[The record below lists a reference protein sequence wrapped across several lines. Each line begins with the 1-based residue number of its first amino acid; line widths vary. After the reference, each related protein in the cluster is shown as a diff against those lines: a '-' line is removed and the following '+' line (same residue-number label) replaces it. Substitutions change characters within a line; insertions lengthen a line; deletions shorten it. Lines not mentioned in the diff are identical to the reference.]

1 MKKIIIVICVLLV
14 VLLATAVALPFFI
27 DLNRFKGP
35 IVDQIEGALH
45 REVSLGDIRLTI
57 LSGLGAEI
65 DGLTV
70 SESQAFARDKFV
82 ELSSLKVR
90 LSLMPLLSR
99 KIEVKRIE
107 LERPRIHVGRS
118 EDGAWSFS
126 DIVGSSEPEKSAEA
140 EEPSEAGGPGVLA
153 GLLIT
158 KLSIR
163 DGSVTL
169 DDRTAGSGKGATLTV
184 ERIDLDVSGLALDSP
199 VQIDLAARLPGGDG
213 QNIEIRGT
221 VGPVPESL
229 DPAKVGMDLRL
240 RLSPLDPSAL
250 TSALALAPSL
260 SLEGLEVGADL
271 HLKGELGSLVKVDGS
286 LGLGPLDVDVSGT
299 VKDPMESPVLDARVS
314 APKAPLGDLASLPLL
329 REKLPE
335 PLSLGGEGS
344 LELRAS
350 GSLQALRF
358 EGGVNLAG
366 ANLGWADSFMKGEG
380 VPMEVR
386 LKGSKGEDEVEIEG
400 LTFRLADLNLSA
412 SGSVK
417 NLAEPVV
424 RIKASSTEAKL
435 APLASLVPALEDLG
449 LSGVFSLK
457 AKVSGKLDAL
467 AADLSLSAP
476 EIAFVRPPSGESG
489 EKGSAGRLRALQ
501 LDASASIGGEEIRA
515 KGTLEADRAELEG
528 LTIEEIAS
536 SFRAEGSDYFLDRL
550 SLRLCS
556 GTMKG
561 SARIAMPDGGTPTWT
576 LEAKTD
582 GIDVN
587 QLLSAVSELKDTIHG
602 SFRSDL
608 EVSGQGTGGDEI
620 LRTVKGSGDA
630 RISGVKIA
638 NFNLGDA
645 VMSEVAGIPAVSK
658 LAAAGGEKA
667 ASHQETSFDSLD
679 ASFTLGDEKITLD
692 HLAMNNM
699 GTSKATG
706 ADAVF
711 SGVIGLDTSLDLKGQ
726 LILSQK
732 HSVEM
737 VRKFKEAKALAN
749 SEGRIV
755 FPMIITGEVSSPRP
769 KVDVQYISKAMLRY
783 GGKKLL
789 EDALDVEIPEGEG
802 EQKPLEGLLKGLIE
816 KEKAKRK
823 KKREKKKK

>member
-1 MKKIIIVICVLLV
+1 MKKIIIVLCVLLA
-14 VLLATAVALPFFI
+14 VLLVTAVALPFLV
-27 DLNRFKGP
+27 DLNRFKEP
-35 IVDQIEGALH
+35 IVDQIEGAIH

-65 DGLTV
+65 EGLTV
-70 SESQAFARDKFV
+70 NESKSFAQDKFV

-90 LSLMPLLSR
+90 LALLPLLSR
-99 KIEVKRIE
+99 QIEVKRLD
-107 LERPRIHVGRS
+107 LERPRIHLGRS
-118 EDGAWSFS
+118 EDGAWSFN
-126 DIVGSSEPEKSAEA
+126 DIVGPSEPEEAAEV
-140 EEPSEAGGPGVLA
+140 EKPTEAGGPGALA
-153 GLLIT
+153 GLLVS
-158 KLSIR
+158 KLRIR

-184 ERIDLDVSGLALDSP
+184 DRIDLDVSGLALDSP
-199 VQIDLAARLPGGDG
+199 VKIDLAARLPGGDG
-213 QNIEIRGT
+213 QNIEISGT
-221 VGPVPESL
+221 VGPIPESL

-240 RLSPLDPSAL
+240 SLSSLDPSAL
-250 TSALALAPSL
+250 ADALAPSL
-260 SLEGLEVGADL
+260 SLEGLKVGTDL
-271 HLKGELGSLVKVDGS
+271 HLQGELGSLVKMDGS
-286 LGLGPLDVDVSGT
+286 IGLGPLDVKVSGN
-299 VKDPMESPVLDARVS
+299 VRDPLESPVLEARVT
-314 APKAPLGDLASLPLL
+314 APKVPLEELASLPLL

-344 LELRAS
+344 LDLRAS
-350 GSLQALRF
+350 GSLQAIRI
-358 EGGVNLAG
+358 EGGVILGG
-366 ANLGWADSFMKGEG
+366 ANLGWADSFRKGEG
-380 VPMEVR
+380 IQMEVR
-386 LKGSKGEDEVEIEG
+386 LKGSKGDDEIEIER

-424 RIKASSTEAKL
+424 RIKASSIEAKL
-435 APLASLVPALEDLG
+435 APLAALVPALADLG
-449 LSGVFSLK
+449 LSGIFSLN
-457 AKVSGKLDAL
+457 AKTSGKLDAL
-467 AADLSLSAP
+467 TADLSLSAP

-489 EKGSAGRLRALQ
+489 EEGSAGRLRGLQ
-501 LDASASIGGEEIRA
+501 LDASASTGRGEVSA

-528 LTIEEIAS
+528 LAIEKIAS
-536 SFRAEGSDYFLDRL
+536 SFRAEGEDYFLDRL

-561 SARIAMPDGGTPTWT
+561 SARIAMPEGGTPTWT
-576 LEAKTD
+576 LKAKTD

-587 QLLSAVSELKDTIHG
+587 QLLSAASELKDVIHG

-608 EVSGQGTGGDEI
+608 EISGRGTGGDEI
-620 LRTVKGSGDA
+620 LRTVKGSGEA

-645 VMSEVAGIPAVSK
+645 VMTEVAGIPAVSK

-679 ASFTLGDEKITLD
+679 ASFAIGDEKITLD
-692 HLAMNNM
+692 RLAMNNM

-706 ADAVF
+706 ADAIF

-732 HSVEM
+732 HSFEM
-737 VRKFKEAKALAN
+737 VRKFKEARALAN

-755 FPMIITGEVSSPRP
+755 FPMIIKGEVSSPRP